1 MAHFETQL
9 SEEEIFQGRVIRVT
23 RDTVQLE
30 NGHTSTREVVHH
42 NGGAAVA
49 ALNEKGEIYFVR
61 QYRYALGKELIEI
74 PAGKLEKGEN
84 PFDAARRELAEEA
97 GVCAGEYRDLGTV
110 IPTCG
115 YCNEII
121 WIYGAKNLTAVSQ
134 NLDPD
139 EFLSVF
145 TLPLDEAAEKV
156 ISGEISDSKTAVA
169 ILKLKL
175 LRDSGEF

>member
-1 MAHFETQL
+1 M
-9 SEEEIFQGRVIRVT
+9 
-23 RDTVQLE
+23 
-30 NGHTSTREVVHH
+30 VHH

-49 ALNEKGEIYFVR
+49 ALNEKGEIYLVR